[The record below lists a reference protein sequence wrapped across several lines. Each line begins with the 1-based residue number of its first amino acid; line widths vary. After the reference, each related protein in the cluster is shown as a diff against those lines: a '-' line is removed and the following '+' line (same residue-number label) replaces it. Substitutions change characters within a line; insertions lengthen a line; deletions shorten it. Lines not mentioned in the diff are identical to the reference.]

1 MHGKLTSLK
10 ARLSESAQRALAF
23 TLLHFVYGLYLGYS
37 GDFDFNT
44 RVSPGLGIPAALV
57 PALFLAA
64 AAFPLVLAIDLM
76 GQAKVVHRHAFWAT
90 LIGAGFAGTCL
101 GGLMIS
107 MALDHNPQGAFY
119 NEAGIAYAALSVIFY
134 GWFLS
139 LFLPISL
146 CMLALLLFF
155 GQQHQRLEARQGP
168 AARQGLET
176 RRGMAAMPGNRDPQ
190 LADRPS

>member
-1 MHGKLTSLK
+1 MHDKFTSLK
-10 ARLSESAQRALAF
+10 ARLSEAAQRALAF

-44 RVSPGLGIPAALV
+44 RLSPGLGIPAALV

-76 GQAKVVHRHAFWAT
+76 GQAKVVHRPAFWAT
-90 LIGAGFAGTCL
+90 LIGAGVAGACV

-107 MALDHNPQGAFY
+107 MALNHNPQGAFY

-134 GWFLS
+134 GWFLA
-139 LFLPISL
+139 LFLPITL
-146 CMLALLLFF
+146 TMLAMLLFF
-155 GQQHQRLEARQGP
+155 GRQQQRRDARQDLEARERK
-168 AARQGLET
+168 AAL
-176 RRGMAAMPGNRDPQ
+176 PGNRDPQ
-190 LADRPS
+190 PANRPC

>member
-1 MHGKLTSLK
+1 LHGKFTSLK
-10 ARLSESAQRALAF
+10 ARLSEAAQRALAF

-44 RVSPGLGIPAALV
+44 RLSPGLGIPAALV

-76 GQAKVVHRHAFWAT
+76 GQAKVVHRPAFWAT
-90 LIGAGFAGTCL
+90 LIGAGVAGACV

-107 MALDHNPQGAFY
+107 MALNHNPQGAFY

-134 GWFLS
+134 GWFLA
-139 LFLPISL
+139 LFLPITL
-146 CMLALLLFF
+146 TMLALLLFF
-155 GQQHQRLEARQGP
+155 GRQQQRRDARQDL
-168 AARQGLET
+168 AARG
-176 RRGMAAMPGNRDPQ
+176 RKAALPGNRDPQ
-190 LADRPS
+190 PANRPC